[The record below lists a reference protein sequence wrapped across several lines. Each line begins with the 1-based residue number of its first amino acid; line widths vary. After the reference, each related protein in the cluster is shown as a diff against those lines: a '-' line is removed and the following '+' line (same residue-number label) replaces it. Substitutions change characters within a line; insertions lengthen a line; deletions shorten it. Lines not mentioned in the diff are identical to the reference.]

1 MKTARLVSVLVV
13 VLLGFTAACSSDGGN
28 PDGLGAQPSAAQP
41 STRTGVPSGP
51 SSTPSAHSSPRPS
64 GSPGAAGSQAPGR
77 PHVVGTV
84 ATGLRAPWGIAFLP
98 DGTALVGER
107 DTTRVVAVRKGSVR
121 TVGHVAGVSP
131 QGEAGLLGLAASPTY
146 ASDRLVYAYLS
157 TERDNRVVTMRYDGQ
172 RLGPPRAVL
181 TGIPNGFI
189 HDGGR
194 LLFAPDGTLFVSTGE
209 TGDEQL
215 AQDPGS
221 LGGKILRITRT
232 GEPAPGNPVKGSP
245 VWTMGHRNV
254 QGLAFDGSGQLWA
267 TEFGKNTWDELN
279 RIDKGRNYGWPVVE
293 GKGDQKEFRNPYVQW
308 RTENASPSGLA
319 FLDGSLWAG
328 ALRGGRLWQI
338 PLRDGTPGKPRD
350 FFVGDFGRLRTVVAA
365 PDGNLWV
372 TTSNRDGR
380 GEPKPGDDRI
390 LVVAPR

>member
-1 MKTARLVSVLVV
+1 MKRTVLASGLVV
-13 VLLGFTAACSSDGGN
+13 ALLGASAGCSSEAGDV
-28 PDGLGAQPSAAQP
+28 DGLGTPDAAAQP
-41 STRTGVPSGP
+41 STVTGQPSAP
-51 SSTPSAHSSPRPS
+51 TTAATPSPDAPSRTAPRT
-64 GSPGAAGSQAPGR
+64 PGT
-77 PHVVGTV
+77 PHVVRMIT
-84 ATGLRAPWGIAFLP
+84 TGLQAPWGLTFLP

-107 DTTRVVAVRKGSVR
+107 DTTRVVSIKGRVVR
-121 TVGHVAGVSP
+121 TVGRVEGVSP
-131 QGEAGLLGLAASPTY
+131 QGEAGLLGLAASPSY
-146 ASDRLVYAYLS
+146 ASDRLIYAYLS
-157 TERDNRVVTMRYDGQ
+157 TARDNRVVTMTFDGR
-172 RLGPPRAVL
+172 RLGRPKAIL

-215 AQDPGS
+215 AQDRDS

-232 GEPAPGNPVKGSP
+232 GKPAPGNPVKGSP

-254 QGLAFDGSGQLWA
+254 QGLAFDSRGQLWA

-279 RIDKGRNYGWPVVE
+279 RIDKARNYGWPLVE
-293 GKGDQKEFRNPYVQW
+293 GKGDRKEFRNPYVQW

-319 FLDGSLWAG
+319 YLDGSLWAG

-338 PLRDGTPGKPRD
+338 PVRNGTTGRPRD
-350 FFVGDFGRLRTVVAA
+350 FFVGDYGRMRTVVAA
-365 PDGNLWV
+365 PGGNLWV
-372 TTSNRDGR
+372 TTSNRDTR
-380 GEPKPGDDRI
+380 GDPRPGDDRI